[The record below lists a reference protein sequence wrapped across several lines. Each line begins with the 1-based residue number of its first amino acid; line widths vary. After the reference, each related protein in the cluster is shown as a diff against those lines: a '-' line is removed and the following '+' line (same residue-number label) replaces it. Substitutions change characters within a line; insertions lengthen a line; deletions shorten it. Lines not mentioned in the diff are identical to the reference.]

1 MFGYELSEI
10 SFSLSLIVSF
20 AAGTLSFLSPCVL
33 PIVPPYLAFMAGSS
47 ISNVKSSSVFSTNTS
62 WLFSIATSFVF
73 GLSTVFVILG
83 LTAAA
88 IGSFLFKFQSEMNF
102 VSGVVVFIFGLH
114 FLGILRL
121 SIFNREYRLNLG
133 TAGGGLMGAYLL
145 GIAFAFGW
153 TPCIGPVLGA
163 ILSMAAQSESLG
175 RGAMLMAF
183 YAAGL
188 GLPFIV
194 TGTFFARA
202 IDVFAPLKRNAPTIE
217 KIMGLLLVVVGIL
230 LFTGGFSSISFL
242 LLEYFPILTTLG

>member
-88 IGSFLFKFQSEMNF
+88 IGSFLFKFQS
-102 VSGVVVFIFGLH
+102 
-114 FLGILRL
+114 FLG
-121 SIFNREYRLNLG
+121 
-133 TAGGGLMGAYLL
+133 
-145 GIAFAFGW
+145 
-153 TPCIGPVLGA
+153 C
-163 ILSMAAQSESLG
+163 
-175 RGAMLMAF
+175 
-183 YAAGL
+183 
-188 GLPFIV
+188 
-194 TGTFFARA
+194 TFW
-202 IDVFAPLKRNAPTIE
+202 V
-217 KIMGLLLVVVGIL
+217 
-230 LFTGGFSSISFL
+230 S
-242 LLEYFPILTTLG
+242 